1 MPDREPGLVE
11 GRGDAGRRPDE
22 RMESVR
28 GSMSE
33 GAKFEGAAGT
43 EAEAA
48 GTPFA
53 VAVVGAGA
61 AGLAAALAVAR
72 EGIPTA
78 LVGRHAPVADGRTV
92 ALLDGS
98 VRFLGALGAWAA
110 VAPQASPLCE
120 LQIVDDTGSLFRPPP
135 ARFRAAE
142 IGLDAFGWNVESARL
157 VESLR
162 ACARAQ
168 DNLTL
173 VEADAAGAVAGETA
187 ACIALADGGAV
198 EARLV
203 VGADGAHSPLR
214 AASGVRV
221 RSWAYPQSAITA
233 ILAHE
238 RPHRDVSTEFH
249 TRSGPFTLVPLPG
262 GHRSSLVWVTGEG
275 AARRLAA
282 LDDAA
287 LGQAVERQARAMLG
301 AMRVDGPRGLVPM
314 RGLAVATP
322 VAPRLAL
329 IGEAA
334 HVFPPI
340 GAQGLNL
347 GLRDAATLRDA
358 VLAAARD
365 RRDPGSRAVLDGYA
379 RARRVDTAA
388 RTAAVDLLNRS
399 LLTDLLPVDAL
410 RGLGLLAMTQL
421 GPVRRLVMREGVLP
435 RIGAPELMRA
445 AR

>member
-1 MPDREPGLVE
+1 MP
-11 GRGDAGRRPDE
+11 
-22 RMESVR
+22 
-28 GSMSE
+28 E
-33 GAKFEGAAGT
+33 GAR
-43 EAEAA
+43 
-48 GTPFA
+48 TPFE

-61 AGLAAALAVAR
+61 AGLAAALAIAR
-72 EGIPTA
+72 EGVRTA

-98 VRFLGALGAWAA
+98 VRLLAALGAWDA
-110 VAPQASPLCE
+110 VAPQASPLCT
-120 LQIVDDTGSLFRPPP
+120 LQIIDDTGSLFRPPP

-162 ACARAQ
+162 ACARVQ
-168 DNLTL
+168 PNLTL
-173 VEADAAGAVAGETA
+173 VEADAVGVVPGEAVSRLTLVAG
-187 ACIALADGGAV
+187 DAV

-203 VGADGAHSPLR
+203 VGADGGRSPLR

-221 RSWAYPQSAITA
+221 RDWTYPQSAITT

-282 LDDAA
+282 LDDDA

-314 RGLAVATP
+314 RGLAVARP
-322 VAPRLAL
+322 VAQRLAL

-347 GLRDAATLRDA
+347 GLRDAATLRDV
-358 VLAAARD
+358 VLDAARD
-365 RRDPGSRAVLDGYA
+365 GRDPGARPVLDGYA

-410 RGLGLLAMTQL
+410 RGLGLLAMANL
-421 GPVRRLVMREGVLP
+421 GPLRRLVMREGVLP
-435 RIGAPELMRA
+435 RLGAPELMRA

>member
-1 MPDREPGLVE
+1 MSDTRTDRF
-11 GRGDAGRRPDE
+11 D
-22 RMESVR
+22 
-28 GSMSE
+28 
-33 GAKFEGAAGT
+33 
-43 EAEAA
+43 
-48 GTPFA
+48 

-61 AGLAAALAVAR
+61 AGLAAALAIAQA
-72 EGIPTA
+72 GIPTA

-98 VRFLGALGAWAA
+98 VRFLEALGAWEA
-110 VAPQASPLCE
+110 VAPHASPLCT

-135 ARFRAAE
+135 VRFQATE

-162 ACARAQ
+162 ACARSQA
-168 DNLTL
+168 NLTL
-173 VEADAAGAVAGETA
+173 VEADAAEAVPGEAISRLT
-187 ACIALADGGAV
+187 LAEGGSVA
-198 EARLV
+198 ARLV
-203 VGADGAHSPLR
+203 VGADGGRSPLR

-221 RSWAYPQSAITA
+221 RDWTYPQSAITT

-301 AMRVDGPRGLVPM
+301 GMRVDGPRGLVPM
-314 RGLAVATP
+314 RGLSVSSP
-322 VAPRLAL
+322 VARRLAL
-329 IGEAA
+329 VGEAA

-347 GLRDAATLRDA
+347 GLRDAAALRDA
-358 VLAAARD
+358 LVAAARD
-365 RRDPGSRAVLDGYA
+365 GRDPGARPVLDGYA
-379 RARRVDTAA
+379 RTRRLDATA

-410 RGLGLLAMTQL
+410 RGLGLLAMSQL
-421 GPVRRLVMREGVLP
+421 GPLRRMVMREGVLP
-435 RIGAPELMRA
+435 RLGAPELMRA

>member
-1 MPDREPGLVE
+1 MEAPAPDFAKR
-11 GRGDAGRRPDE
+11 DASIVQDTLTDD
-22 RMESVR
+22 
-28 GSMSE
+28 
-33 GAKFEGAAGT
+33 A
-43 EAEAA
+43 
-48 GTPFA
+48 TPRFD

-61 AGLAAALAVAR
+61 AGLAAALAIAR
-72 EGIPTA
+72 EGIATA

-98 VRFLGALGAWAA
+98 VRFLAALGAWEA
-110 VAPQASPLCE
+110 VAPHASPLCT
-120 LQIVDDTGSLFRPPP
+120 LQIIDDTGSLFRPPP
-135 ARFRAAE
+135 VRFQAAE

-162 ACARAQ
+162 ARARVQA
-168 DNLTL
+168 NLTL
-173 VEADAAGAVAGETA
+173 VEADSTAAVPGEAVTRIALAEGGAVA
-187 ACIALADGGAV
+187 
-198 EARLV
+198 ARLV
-203 VGADGAHSPLR
+203 VGADGGRSPLR

-221 RSWAYPQSAITA
+221 RDWTYPQSAITT
-233 ILAHE
+233 ILAHD

-314 RGLAVATP
+314 RGLAVASP
-322 VAPRLAL
+322 VAQRLAL

-347 GLRDAATLRDA
+347 GLRDAATLRDV
-358 VLAAARD
+358 VLDAARD
-365 RRDPGSRAVLDGYA
+365 GRDPGARPVLDAYA

-399 LLTDLLPVDAL
+399 LLTDLMPVDAL
-410 RGLGLLAMTQL
+410 RGLGLLVMGQL
-421 GPVRRLVMREGVLP
+421 GPLRRLVMREGVVP
-435 RIGAPELMRA
+435 RLGAPELMRGT
-445 AR
+445 R

>member
-1 MPDREPGLVE
+1 MEAPAPDFSKR
-11 GRGDAGRRPDE
+11 DASIVQDTLTDD
-22 RMESVR
+22 
-28 GSMSE
+28 
-33 GAKFEGAAGT
+33 A
-43 EAEAA
+43 
-48 GTPFA
+48 TPRFD

-61 AGLAAALAVAR
+61 AGLAAALAIAR
-72 EGIPTA
+72 EGIATA
-78 LVGRHAPVADGRTV
+78 LGGRHAPVADGRTV

-98 VRFLGALGAWAA
+98 VRFLAALGAWEA
-110 VAPQASPLCE
+110 VAPHASPLCT
-120 LQIVDDTGSLFRPPP
+120 LQIIDDTGSLFRPPP
-135 ARFRAAE
+135 VRFQAAE

-162 ACARAQ
+162 ARARVQA
-168 DNLTL
+168 NLTL
-173 VEADAAGAVAGETA
+173 VEADSTAAVPGEAVTRIALAEGGAVA
-187 ACIALADGGAV
+187 
-198 EARLV
+198 ARLV
-203 VGADGAHSPLR
+203 VGADGGRSPLR

-221 RSWAYPQSAITA
+221 RDWTYPQSAITT
-233 ILAHE
+233 ILAHD

-314 RGLAVATP
+314 RGLAVASP
-322 VAPRLAL
+322 VAQRLAL

-347 GLRDAATLRDA
+347 GLRDAATLRDV
-358 VLAAARD
+358 VLDAARD
-365 RRDPGSRAVLDGYA
+365 GRDPGARPVLDAYA

-399 LLTDLLPVDAL
+399 LLTDLMPVDAL
-410 RGLGLLAMTQL
+410 RGLGLLVMGQL
-421 GPVRRLVMREGVLP
+421 GPLRRLVMREGVVP
-435 RIGAPELMRA
+435 RLGAPELMRGT
-445 AR
+445 R